1 MRNIYILLISFVQ
14 LSAVVEIIATPC
26 SDGTKT
32 PDDMEK
38 LTTRRVKSLSASK
51 NIWSLHELQTINEL
65 WRYILNYSDIRFP
78 EEEMSQTSFVPSPGA
93 SEPKCAKGST
103 FCEAIDNYPTAR
115 VDLLLKE
122 HAHKYEELFG
132 ADMIEGGS
140 NIANRY
146 NGIEEEESLCKSQ
159 ERIIHPQA
167 GLTQDNTWMYI
178 VNQKNYTQ
186 GVRVEECIHTKQ
198 CEMTQNFP
206 LGYKAE
212 CKQKYIYRQL
222 LAINESGHTVKDL
235 FRLPSCCQCVLI
247 RTDRN
252 KRSIN

>member
-38 LTTRRVKSLSASK
+38 LTTRRGK
-51 NIWSLHELQTINEL
+51 
-65 WRYILNYSDIRFP
+65 RDSDIRFP